1 MAATV
6 QNRKTG
12 RTPPNPRSRTWAKHR
27 RSAPRVTIDA
37 IDASIEG
44 GWRMVTTKVRRPA
57 RSKTTRRSA
66 GELGNKPSRSR
77 SARRVVEA
85 KLRLR
90 RISYVDFSDGLTRAG
105 IRVNLALLETLA
117 HGPDQTLDDFVRIAK
132 KTINPAKSP
141 KTQRADRRP
150 EPGEV
155 TRRVRERIMPLV
167 DDGTLSRPE
176 AEAALQAI
184 AERLPDHD
192 DPTEMLGPY
201 YDTSGLRQRLGVTRQ
216 ALAGRVQRDTLLGV
230 EADDGSILYPVWQF
244 DHHLKVLAGLP
255 AILQEL
261 NQVATDGFS
270 KALWLCTPQD
280 DLNQKTSAEWLAES
294 GDAERVRHLAE
305 ADVARM
311 LV

>member
-1 MAATV
+1 
-6 QNRKTG
+6 
-12 RTPPNPRSRTWAKHR
+12 
-27 RSAPRVTIDA
+27 
-37 IDASIEG
+37 
-44 GWRMVTTKVRRPA
+44 MVTTKARRPA
-57 RSKTTRRSA
+57 RSKITRRFA
-66 GELGNKPSRSR
+66 GEIGVKPSRNR
-77 SARRVVEA
+77 SARRVIEA

-90 RISYVDFSDGLTRAG
+90 RISYVDFSNGLTKAG
-105 IRVNLALLETLA
+105 IRVNAALLETLA

-132 KTINPAKSP
+132 KAIEPTKTP
-141 KTQRADRRP
+141 KTRRVDRHRP
-150 EPGEV
+150 EPREV

-167 DDGTLSRPE
+167 DDGTLSQPE
-176 AEAALQAI
+176 ADAALQAI

-216 ALAGRVQRDTLLGV
+216 ALAGRVQRNTLLGV

-244 DHHLKVLAGLP
+244 DRHLKVFAGLP

-261 NQVATDGFS
+261 HRVATDGFS

-280 DLNQKTSAEWLAES
+280 DLDQKTSAQWLAES
-294 GDAERVRHLAE
+294 GDAERVRRLAE

-311 LV
+311 LA